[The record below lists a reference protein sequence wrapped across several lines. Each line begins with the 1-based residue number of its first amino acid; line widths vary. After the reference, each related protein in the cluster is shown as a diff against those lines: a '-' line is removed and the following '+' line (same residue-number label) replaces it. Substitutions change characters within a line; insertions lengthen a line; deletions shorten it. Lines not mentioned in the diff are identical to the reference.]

1 VVVAAA
7 AAVVVVVSAAAVV
20 VVVSS
25 ELPHAAATKANAKS
39 APNHKVF
46 LLISIC
52 LLFPTQNGPAKQAS
66 PRVR

>member
-7 AAVVVVVSAAAVV
+7 AVVVVSAAAVV

-25 ELPHAAATKANAKS
+25 LLPHDAAIRANAKS

-46 LLISIC
+46 LFIS
-52 LLFPTQNGPAKQAS
+52 
-66 PRVR
+66 